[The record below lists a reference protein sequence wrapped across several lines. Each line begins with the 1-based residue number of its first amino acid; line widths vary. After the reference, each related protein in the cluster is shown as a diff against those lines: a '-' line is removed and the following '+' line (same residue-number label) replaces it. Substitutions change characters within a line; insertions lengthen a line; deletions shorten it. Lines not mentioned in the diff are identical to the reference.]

1 MFQQFLSTIKSENT
15 RETYGRG
22 LGYFADWAGDA
33 GVDLAA
39 LKVRDIK
46 AFRDFLGDRLGA
58 ASTNVYLSALR
69 AYLRWAADEE
79 LVEPAVYQATTVVK
93 NVKVPERL
101 PQVLRREEVSE
112 LLCQP
117 DPATLSGARD
127 LAFIALLVTSGIR
140 VSEATGMDL
149 ERLDIDNR
157 TARVIGK
164 GDKERVIRFTT
175 KAAQALRHYL
185 NLRGDG
191 KTDGPVFVNRSN
203 GRISVRYMQERV
215 GGYGLTLANGERL
228 HPHTLRHT
236 FATMYLD
243 QTGDIDAT
251 RRWLG
256 HESTATTQ
264 VYTKLANSRL
274 NAQYDGVMEDPDV
287 GAQLDLVLELPRVRV
302 AQERGGN

>member
-1 MFQQFLSTIKSENT
+1 MFQQFLVTIKAANT

-22 LGYFADWAGDA
+22 LGYFADWAGDN
-33 GVDLAA
+33 GVDLTA
-39 LKVRDIK
+39 LRVRDIK

-69 AYLRWAADEE
+69 AFLRWAADEE
-79 LVEPAVYQATTVVK
+79 LIQPAVYQATTVVK

-101 PQVLRREEVSE
+101 PQVLRAEEVSE

-127 LAFIALLVTSGIR
+127 LAFIAILVTSGIR
-140 VSEATGMDL
+140 VSEAAGLDL
-149 ERLDIDNR
+149 ERIDIYNR

-164 GDKERVIRFTT
+164 GDKERVVRFTT
-175 KAAQALRHYL
+175 KTAQALAHYL
-185 NLRGDG
+185 RLRNNGA
-191 KTDGPVFVNRSN
+191 TTGPVFTNRS
-203 GRISVRYMQERV
+203 GTRISVRYMQERV
-215 GGYGLTLANGERL
+215 GGYGFTLASGERL

-243 QTGDIDAT
+243 ATGDIDGT

-274 NAQYDGVMEDPDV
+274 NAQYDGVMEDRPEENTS
-287 GAQLDLVLELPRVRV
+287 LDLVLDLAPARVFEGRK
-302 AQERGGN
+302 